1 MVEHNILL
9 PQEQSDQQPNQQPT
23 QAVEEWMLICRS
35 SADLQPSTESQE
47 EVDWSAGSQ
56 SYPNVEE
63 MPTFI
68 SRHRESAGQH
78 LFTTSSDPR
87 HLQGK
92 QLQAYNTVREHA
104 EADHPPPLRLIVS
117 GTAGTGKSYLIHC
130 LRLLLDHHVRVA
142 APTGVAAFNIEGH
155 TLHSLLSLPVKGDFK
170 ELQGEQLHQMQQSL
184 ADMEYL
190 IIDEMSMVG
199 RKFLGQVDQRLRQ
212 VFPHRADT
220 LFGGCSC
227 LLFGDFG
234 QLPPVMD
241 LPLYTTVSRSPL
253 SDAGSAAYQLF
264 DRAIVLK
271 QVMRQS
277 GQDPD
282 QVLFRDIL
290 LRLRDARLTI
300 SDWEQLMKQTPA
312 EMADLAPFTNALH
325 LHPTIEAVVEH
336 NISKLRASGHPVATV
351 KAVHSG
357 QNASK
362 ASSEDAGGLESIIC
376 LACNARVML
385 TSNLWV
391 DMGLVNGAMGTV
403 VAICYRNGESP
414 PNLPIAVTVRFDSY
428 RGPTLSDGTVPI
440 TPLRRT
446 WSASGGSCSRLQL
459 PLKLA
464 WAVTI
469 HKAQGLTLN
478 KVVIDVGKKEFS
490 AGLTFVAC
498 SRVRRMNDLL
508 FDPPFPF
515 QRVANLANSQRLQE
529 RLLQDTKL
537 LLLDGSTLAP
547 QDPCEAISSYMS
559 SQLPTQTPPSSCSS
573 TPLPPS
579 PMDSQAP
586 TPTPPS
592 SRSSTP
598 SLPSTCMDS
607 LAPTPTPPSSRSST
621 PPLPSPMDSQAP
633 TPTPPSSRSSTPPLP
648 SPMDSQ
654 APTPT
659 PPSSRSSTPPLPSPM
674 DSQAPTPTPPSSHSS
689 TPSHPSMPT

>member
-1 MVEHNILL
+1 M
-9 PQEQSDQQPNQQPT
+9 
-23 QAVEEWMLICRS
+23 
-35 SADLQPSTESQE
+35 
-47 EVDWSAGSQ
+47 
-56 SYPNVEE
+56 
-63 MPTFI
+63 
-68 SRHRESAGQH
+68 
-78 LFTTSSDPR
+78 
-87 HLQGK
+87 
-92 QLQAYNTVREHA
+92 
-104 EADHPPPLRLIVS
+104 
-117 GTAGTGKSYLIHC
+117 
-130 LRLLLDHHVRVA
+130 
-142 APTGVAAFNIEGH
+142 
-155 TLHSLLSLPVKGDFK
+155 
-170 ELQGEQLHQMQQSL
+170 
-184 ADMEYL
+184 
-190 IIDEMSMVG
+190 
-199 RKFLGQVDQRLRQ
+199 
-212 VFPHRADT
+212 
-220 LFGGCSC
+220 
-227 LLFGDFG
+227 
-234 QLPPVMD
+234 
-241 LPLYTTVSRSPL
+241 
-253 SDAGSAAYQLF
+253 
-264 DRAIVLK
+264 
-271 QVMRQS
+271 
-277 GQDPD
+277 
-282 QVLFRDIL
+282 
-290 LRLRDARLTI
+290 
-300 SDWEQLMKQTPA
+300 
-312 EMADLAPFTNALH
+312 
-325 LHPTIEAVVEH
+325 
-336 NISKLRASGHPVATV
+336 
-351 KAVHSG
+351 
-357 QNASK
+357 
-362 ASSEDAGGLESIIC
+362 
-376 LACNARVML
+376 
-385 TSNLWV
+385 
-391 DMGLVNGAMGTV
+391 
-403 VAICYRNGESP
+403 AICYRNGESP

-440 TPLRRT
+440 TPLHRT

-573 TPLPPS
+573 TPLPP

>member
-1 MVEHNILL
+1 
-9 PQEQSDQQPNQQPT
+9 
-23 QAVEEWMLICRS
+23 MLICQS
-35 SADLQPSTESQE
+35 NADLQPSAETQNDA
-47 EVDWSAGSQ
+47 DWSAGSQ
-56 SYPNVEE
+56 AYPNVEE
-63 MPTFI
+63 LPTFI
-68 SRHRESAGQH
+68 SRHREAAGQQS
-78 LFTTSSDPR
+78 FTTSADPR
-87 HLQGK
+87 NLQGK
-92 QLQAYNTVREHA
+92 QLQAYTLIQEHA
-104 EADHPPPLRLIVS
+104 EAHHSPPLRLIVS

-130 LRLLLDHHVRVA
+130 LRLLLDHRVRVA

-170 ELQGEQLHQMQQSL
+170 DLQGERLHDMQQSL

-212 VFPHRADT
+212 VFPRQADT
-220 LFGGCSC
+220 PFGGCSC

-253 SDAGSAAYQLF
+253 SDQGSAAYQLF
-264 DRAIVLK
+264 NRAIVLK

-277 GQDPD
+277 GQDFD

-290 LRLRDARLTI
+290 LRLRDAKLTI
-300 SDWEQLMKQTPA
+300 SDWEQLMKQTPT
-312 EMADLAPFTNALH
+312 EVSDLAPFTNALH

-336 NISKLRASGHPVATV
+336 NITRLRASGHPVAII

-357 QNASK
+357 PNASK

-376 LACNARVML
+376 LAHNARVML

-403 VAICYRNGESP
+403 MAICYRSGESP

-469 HKAQGLTLN
+469 HKSQGLTLD

-498 SRVRRMNDLL
+498 SRVRRLKDLL

-515 QRVANLANSQRLQE
+515 QRIANLANSQRLQE
-529 RLLQDTKL
+529 RLLEDTKL
-537 LLLDGSTLAP
+537 LLLDGNTVP
-547 QDPCEAISSYMS
+547 G
-559 SQLPTQTPPSSCSS
+559 LPSPSSSPLMNSES
-573 TPLPPS
+573 TPSPPTIDSTISTSAEMQSNTPS
-579 PMDSQAP
+579 PPTIYSTTSSSPKMQSNTPSPPQMQSITP
-586 TPTPPS
+586 SPPNIYCITPSPPIIYSNTPTPPNMQS
-592 SRSSTP
+592 VTSTP
-598 SLPSTCMDS
+598 SPPNIYSVTPSPNVIHS
-607 LAPTPTPPSSRSST
+607 NTPTPPMAST
-621 PPLPSPMDSQAP
+621 HYIN
-633 TPTPPSSRSSTPPLP
+633 PSSPNIY
-648 SPMDSQ
+648 
-654 APTPT
+654 
-659 PPSSRSSTPPLPSPM
+659 
-674 DSQAPTPTPPSSHSS
+674 
-689 TPSHPSMPT
+689 